1 MTVGE
6 KIRKLRKEKGLTQKQ
21 LGDLCGMA
29 DSTIRRY
36 ENMGANP
43 KIETLRKIADALDVD
58 VMKFVQEQK
67 MDNQALKTNKNRC
80 NENKN
85 NITSVSFSTDEYTP
99 DEMKQILKF
108 ARFLK
113 NNRDHDVGTAE
124 TNKET
129 YDAKLKQGEM
139 QDQNQKKKEMDME
152 LLEEVR
158 LQKLVR
164 KYENEKSKFLEHIW
178 IYKIEGWGCGV
189 IFADD
194 EEEAK
199 ERLIDT
205 MSASYSGF
213 YEDDLAIQIDNAFEC
228 GILRPDHPHV
238 VEVIECD

>member
-21 LGDLCGMA
+21 LGNLCDMA
-29 DSTIRRY
+29 DSAIRRY
-36 ENMGANP
+36 ENGHANP
-43 KIETLRKIADALDVD
+43 KIETLRKIADVLGVD
-58 VMKFVQEQK
+58 VVEFVQEQ
-67 MDNQALKTNKNRC
+67 QTSETRLKTDKNRC
-80 NENKN
+80 DEN
-85 NITSVSFSTDEYTP
+85 NIASISFSTDEYTT
-99 DEMKQILKF
+99 DEMKQVLKF

-113 NNRDHDVGTAE
+113 SDRDLDVNTTE
-124 TNKET
+124 TDKEMCVI
-129 YDAKLKQGEM
+129 KLKQNDM

-158 LQKLVR
+158 RLQKLVR
-164 KYENEKSKFLEHIW
+164 KYENEKSKSLEHIW
-178 IYKIEGWGCGV
+178 VYKIEEWGCGV

-194 EEEAK
+194 EDEAK

-205 MSASYSGF
+205 MSSSYSGF
-213 YEDDLAIQIDNAFEC
+213 YEDDLTIQIDNAFEC